1 MTATVEQLMKTTQL
15 SPRKGW
21 LFLQR
26 LAMFILFLL
35 GPLAQSG
42 CGYVAA
48 GAAGAVVGHE
58 VAEDEAEDEEE
69 EEEEERKRN

>member
-1 MTATVEQLMKTTQL
+1 MKNTQL
-15 SPRKGW
+15 SLCTRWP
-21 LFLQR
+21 LL
-26 LAMFILFLL
+26 LLVLL

-58 VAEDEAEDEEE
+58 VAEDEAEEEE
-69 EEEEERKRN
+69 EEEEDEKKRN